1 MNVNYKP
8 KTDYFPQLKKPAPK
22 RYKQHTTNVE
32 RYRRWYCIE
41 IEDNSLQAIS
51 ERVHRAEMRQKEL
64 AEKQVKKRSR
74 RVANKRVTRFKIKTH
89 LKSFTNYLNNTIM
102 KLKNIDALNVITA
115 SDIERNFRNA
125 YYSNCSE
132 KTNDAINSLNWSILD
147 FSTKE
152 KFQKSFKTMLEAH
165 PALNRLTDILEYR
178 KDKQEK
184 AEKKQ
189 TIAQQAQTIKN
200 QQKELEEMR
209 KQLALLQA
217 QLSK

>member
-1 MNVNYKP
+1 MNVKYKP
-8 KTDYFPQLKKPAPK
+8 KSDYYPQLRKPAPK

-41 IEDNSLQAIS
+41 IEDNSPQAIS
-51 ERVHRAEMRQKEL
+51 ERLHRSEMRQKEL
-64 AEKQVKKRSR
+64 AEKQAKKRFR
-74 RVANKRVTRFKIKTH
+74 RGTNKRVTRFKTH
-89 LKSFTNYLNNTIM
+89 LKTFTNYLNNTIM

-115 SDIERNFRNA
+115 KDVERNFRNA
-125 YYSNCSE
+125 YFANCSE
-132 KTNDAINSLNWSILD
+132 KTSKVINALNWLSLD

-152 KFQKSFKTMLEAH
+152 KFQKSFKAMLEEN
-165 PALNRLTDILEYR
+165 PALNRLTNILEYR
-178 KDKQEK
+178 KDKREK
-184 AEKKQ
+184 DEKKQ
-189 TIAQQAQTIKN
+189 TLAQQAQTIKD

>member
-1 MNVNYKP
+1 MNVKYKP
-8 KTDYFPQLKKPAPK
+8 KTDYYPQLKKPAPK
-22 RYKQHTTNVE
+22 RYKQHTTAAE

-41 IEDNSLQAIS
+41 IEDNSPQAIS
-51 ERVHRAEMRQKEL
+51 ERVHRSEMRQKQL
-64 AEKQVKKRSR
+64 AEKQAKKRFR
-74 RVANKRVTRFKIKTH
+74 RATPKRVTRFKTH
-89 LKSFTNYLNNTIM
+89 LKTFTNYLNNTIM

-115 SDIERNFRNA
+115 NDIERNFRNA
-125 YYSNCSE
+125 YYSNCSD
-132 KTNDAINSLNWSILD
+132 KTSEAINSLNWSILD

-152 KFQKSFKTMLEAH
+152 KFQKSFKTMLEEN

-184 AEKKQ
+184 DEKKQ
-189 TIAQQAQTIKN
+189 TIAQQAQTIKD

>member
-1 MNVNYKP
+1 M
-8 KTDYFPQLKKPAPK
+8 PK
-22 RYKQHTTNVE
+22 RYKGHTNNVE

-41 IEDNSLQAIS
+41 IEDNSPQAIQ
-51 ERVHRAEMRQKEL
+51 ERLYRYEMRQKEL
-64 AEKQVKKRSR
+64 AEKQAKKRSKR
-74 RVANKRVTRFKIKTH
+74 GINKRVPRFKTKFKT
-89 LKSFTNYLNNTIM
+89 FTNYLNNTIM

-132 KTNDAINSLNWSILD
+132 KTSEAISSLNWSILD

-152 KFQKSFKTMLEAH
+152 KFNKSFKSMIEAN
-165 PALNRLTDILEYR
+165 PALDRLTNILEYR

-184 AEKKQ
+184 NEKKQ
-189 TIAQQAQTIKN
+189 TIAQQAQTIKD

-209 KQLALLQA
+209 KQLAELQA